1 MKPPKFR
8 YVAPAGLADVVHLL
22 ATEPDAKVIAGG
34 QSLMPLL
41 AMRLA
46 GPSVLV
52 DLRNVPGLERIDV
65 GDEEVRIGARVTHR
79 AVEHSAA
86 LAEVLPLLPAAAR
99 HIAHPQVRSR
109 GTFGGS
115 TAHADPSAEWP
126 TVLLALDAVVDVVG
140 PGGARSIPVDAFF
153 TGPFTSSMAADEVLV
168 AVRIPRSARRWAFQ
182 EAARKAGDY
191 GLAIIAATAEV
202 TDGRFRAVRVS
213 VGGAVG
219 TVTRL
224 TAVEEALDGAPFGE
238 ATAGRAESVASA
250 AVTPISDIHGSG
262 DYRRRLVGTLVRRA
276 VVDLSSRPEQGSLT

>member
-1 MKPPKFR
+1 MKPPKFK
-8 YVAPAGLADVVHLL
+8 YVAPSNLADVVQVL
-22 ATEPDAKVIAGG
+22 AAEPDAKLVAGG

-52 DLRNVPGLERIDV
+52 DLRNVPGLDRIEV
-65 GDEEVRIGARVTHR
+65 RETEVRIGARVTHH
-79 AVEHSAA
+79 AVEHSQPLRDA
-86 LAEVLPLLPAAAR
+86 LPLLPTAAR
-99 HIAHPQVRSR
+99 HIAHPQIRSR

-126 TVLLALDAVVDVVG
+126 TVLLSLDAVVDVVG
-140 PGGARSIPVDAFF
+140 LAGERSIPIDRFF

-168 AVRIPRSARRWAFQ
+168 GVRIPRSTRRWAFQ

-202 TDGRFRAVRVS
+202 ADGRIRSARVS

-219 TVTRL
+219 TVARL
-224 TAVEEALDGAPFGE
+224 AEVEETLEGATLGDE
-238 ATAGRAESVASA
+238 TARRAESVAVA
-250 AVTPISDIHGSG
+250 TVQPISDIHGSS

-276 VVDLSSRPEQGSLT
+276 VHDLSKGA

>member
-1 MKPPKFR
+1 MKPPKFK
-8 YVAPAGLADVVHLL
+8 YIAPDNLADVVQLL
-22 ATEPDAKVIAGG
+22 AEEPDAKVVAGG

-52 DLRNVPGLERIDV
+52 DLRNVSGLQRIDV
-65 GDEEVRIGARVTHR
+65 GDTEIRIGARVTHD

-86 LAEVLPLLPAAAR
+86 LLAALPMLPTAAR
-99 HIAHPQVRSR
+99 FIAHPQIRSR

-140 PGGARSIPVDAFF
+140 PAGERSIPVDNFF
-153 TGPFTSSMAADEVLV
+153 TGPFTSSMAADEVLI
-168 AVRIPRSARRWAFQ
+168 AVRIPRDDRHWAFQ
-182 EAARKAGDY
+182 ETARKAGDY
-191 GLAIIAATAEV
+191 GLAIVAATAEI
-202 TDGRFRAVRVS
+202 TEGKIRGARFS

-224 TAVEEALDGAPFGE
+224 GAVEETLEGAL
-238 ATAGRAESVASA
+238 AGDETSRRAESVAAST
-250 AVTPISDIHGSG
+250 VEPISDIHGSS
-262 DYRRRLVGTLVRRA
+262 DYRRRLVGALVRRA
-276 VVDLSSRPEQGSLT
+276 VADLSKGA

>member
-8 YVAPAGLADVVHLL
+8 YVAPTSVEGVVSVLA
-22 ATEPDAKVIAGG
+22 AEPDAKVIAGG

-52 DLRNVPGLERIDV
+52 DLKDVPGLGRIQV
-65 GDEEVRIGARVTHR
+65 AGDEVRIGARVTHR
-79 AVEHSAA
+79 VIEESEA
-86 LAEVLPLLPAAAR
+86 LAGALPLLPYAAR
-99 HIAHPQVRSR
+99 YIAHPQIRSR

-126 TVLLALDAVVDVVG
+126 TVLLATEATVDVVG
-140 PGGARSIPVDAFF
+140 SNGHRAIAIDDFF
-153 TGPFTSSMAADEVLV
+153 TGPFTSSMQADEVLV
-168 AVRIPRSARRWAFQ
+168 GVRIRREERRWSFQ

-191 GLAIIAATAEV
+191 GLAIVVMTADV
-202 TDGRFRAVRVS
+202 AGGAVSRPRVS

-224 TAVEEALDGAPFGE
+224 PEVEAVLEGAELGEELARSAE
-238 ATAGRAESVASA
+238 AAAASSLE
-250 AVTPISDIHGSG
+250 PISDIHGSAAF
-262 DYRRRLVGTLVRRA
+262 RRALVGTLTRRA
-276 VVDLSSRPEQGSLT
+276 VLDLSEGA